1 MFGSGSAA
9 SGLMWWLEPGTMHHL
24 DQTSTSRLQ
33 IWEREDEKK
42 LLQVCL
48 YYLAGK
54 LVLMTGKG
62 REWRD

>member
-1 MFGSGSAA
+1 MFGSGSVV

-33 IWEREDEKK
+33 IWEREDDRK
-42 LLQVCL
+42 LLQVYL
-48 YYLAGK
+48 YYLTGQ

-62 REWRD
+62 SEWRD